1 VPASERTHY
10 DVALRKP
17 AVLMIKTRGGRCL
30 GHRCGG
36 SRVSPARGELPH
48 VDERAITIAAP
59 RAEVG
64 SASWPGCWP
73 PHGKQSTLVERLSR
87 PVTTGSHDVD
97 IVATDRGIADLRGL
111 DRDERSAAL
120 LKLWDGH
127 VHRHRGGASPGV
139 LADPDD

>member
-1 VPASERTHY
+1 
-10 DVALRKP
+10 
-17 AVLMIKTRGGRCL
+17 M
-30 GHRCGG
+30 
-36 SRVSPARGELPH
+36 SPAREELPC
-48 VDERAITIAAP
+48 VDEHAITIAAP
-59 RAEVG
+59 RRGGERELAWLL
-64 SASWPGCWP
+64 AAA
-73 PHGKQSTLVERLSR
+73 HGKQSTLVERLSR